1 MAKLN
6 IENTRTLLQDFAF
19 HRLFV
24 EELGWEQ
31 PSSSRKQTLSAN
43 DFTWEQRQ
51 IAKLS
56 GIVVLEISMPDAVIP
71 DARMRKAVHKEIAKL
86 HHENLLIF
94 VDGQR
99 SQSLWYWVKR
109 EQGKEHPREH
119 FYSKGQPGD
128 LFLSKLSALV
138 IDLSELDAE
147 GRLPV
152 TEAARRLKA
161 ALDVE
166 RVTKKFFGEFQQQHI
181 QFLDLITGIADE
193 RDRRWYAS
201 VLLNRLMFIYFLQK
215 KHFLN
220 GGDERYLQ
228 NKLAVSKARQPDVY
242 YKDFLRL
249 LFFEGFAKPREMR
262 SAEANAVL
270 GEIKYLNGGLFLE
283 HRIELENS
291 DIQIPDQAF
300 ENLFGL
306 FERYSWSLNDAPG
319 GKDDEINPDVLG
331 YIFEKY
337 INQKAFGA
345 YYTRPEI
352 TDYLCE
358 QTIHKLILARVNE
371 LALPPLKTPASGNLF
386 PQENTGLFLE
396 RRFDSM
402 ADLLMNLDGTLCRR
416 LWKEILPEL
425 TLLDPACGSGAF
437 LVAAMKTLI
446 NVYSAVIG
454 RVEFT
459 SEHHLKRELEQL
471 RDKHHGAL
479 DYFIKKRIITDNLFG
494 VDLMEEA
501 TEIAKLRLFLALV
514 ASAQTVEQL
523 EPLPNI
529 DFNILAG
536 NSLIGLMRVD
546 DAEFEKRHAQ
556 GNLFQQKTYRQLLEE
571 KNRAIRLYR
580 QASAYSEDL
589 RNQRDHIESLKRDAA
604 AALNDMLL
612 VEFQKLGIKYEE
624 ATWDKEKDKEGKPKK
639 RPVGIRDIEALHPFH
654 WGYEFDEIINQ
665 RGGFDAIIAN
675 PPWETFKPQA
685 KEFFAEYSELVT
697 KNKMTFKEFEK
708 EQDGLLKKKEIRD
721 AWLEYQ
727 SRFPH
732 LSAWYRNAP
741 QYKNQTSIVNG
752 KKAGSDINLYKLF
765 LEQSFSL
772 LRPQGRCGIILQ
784 SGIYT
789 DLGTKQLREM
799 LFSESQISS
808 MFGLS
813 NERFIFEN
821 VHHAQK
827 FCILVFGKGGQTD
840 LFRAAFRI
848 NPREAISSSNL
859 RNFLN
864 SPSEHIQL
872 PVSLIRRLSPDS
884 LSVMEFKN
892 EMDVSIAEKMLRF
905 PLLGEKIESKWNVTL
920 ARELDVTQ
928 GDNSNLVFPT
938 PGKAMTPLYE
948 GKMIWQF
955 DHHFAEA
962 KIWASPKELRKVLLG
977 KNQRDEGQIM
987 NYQVFR
993 LVFRRQSA
1001 STNERTLVTTIIPP
1015 AIHADNMASLVV
1027 VNDAGEREVSDR
1039 EQAYLCALLNSFVVD
1054 FVIKQRVT
1062 NNLNFFFLYQLPIP
1076 RLTEQDKEFAPI
1088 VERAAKLICTTPEF
1102 DDLAREVGLG
1112 DHSHGVTD
1120 EAGRAQLR
1128 AELDGMIAHLYGL
1141 TEEEFAYILTTF
1153 PLVADSV
1160 KAAALVAYR
1169 AFAPNPD
1176 DQAVAALL
1184 RDGESARV
1192 EFKLAAR
1199 WNPHTNKKDDTLKD
1213 NIIQAV
1219 ASFRNSR
1226 EGGALFI
1233 GVNNQGEI
1241 KGLAEDYQATN
1252 PQRPG
1257 RDTYELF
1264 LRDLLGKTLGGE
1276 HGDGYQISFHTL
1288 DGQDLCRIAV
1298 QPAAQPV
1305 YLGGELYVRLG
1316 NRKEK
1321 LTTQAAL
1328 AYCRERWP
1336 KAG

>member
-1 MAKLN
+1 MPAERRLISSLADATRTTFTDLPWVENPRLKSLAATRQRTTPLHFMVAALCNGYELKRPMPKLN
-6 IENTRTLLQDFAF
+6 IEHTRELLQGFAF
-19 HRLFV
+19 QQLFV
-24 EELGWEQ
+24 EELGWSQ
-31 PSSSRKQTLSAN
+31 PASRSKQTLSVN
-43 DFTWEQRQ
+43 DLTWEQRQ
-51 IAKLS
+51 ISQLA
-56 GIVVLEISMPDAVIP
+56 GIVVLEITASDGAIP
-71 DARMRKAVHKEIAKL
+71 EASQRKAIHKEIAKL

-94 VDGQR
+94 VDHNR

-109 EQGKEHPREH
+109 DGGKEHPREH

-138 IDLSELDAE
+138 IDISELDAE
-147 GRLPV
+147 GHLPI

-215 KHFLN
+215 KHFLA

-228 NKLAVSKARQPDVY
+228 NKLAASQVRQPDAY
-242 YKDFLRL
+242 YRDFLRL

-262 SAEANAVL
+262 SDEANARL

-283 HRIELENS
+283 HRIELANP
-291 DIQIPDQAF
+291 DIQISDRAF

-306 FERYSWSLNDAPG
+306 FERYSWNLNDAPG
-319 GKDDEINPDVLG
+319 GRDDEINPDVLG

-386 PQENTGLFLE
+386 PPENTGLFLE

-459 SEHHLKRELEQL
+459 SEHHLKRELEKL
-471 RDKHHGAL
+471 RDDHHGAL

-580 QASAYSEDL
+580 QASAYAEDL
-589 RNQRDHIESLKRDAA
+589 RNQRDHIEALKRDAA

-624 ATWDKEKDKEGKPKK
+624 ATWDKEKGKEGKPKK

-665 RGGFDAIIAN
+665 RGGFDAIITN

-685 KEFFAEYSELVT
+685 KEFFAEHSDLVT
-697 KNKMTFKEFEK
+697 KNKMTIKEFEK
-708 EQDGLLKKKEIRD
+708 EQAKLLKQKEVRA
-721 AWLEYQ
+721 AWLDYQ

-732 LSAWYRNAP
+732 VSLFYRGAA
-741 QYKNQTSIVNG
+741 QYKNQIAIVNG
-752 KKAGSDINLYKLF
+752 KKAGTDINLYKLF
-765 LEQSFSL
+765 VEQCFNL
-772 LRPQGRCGIILQ
+772 LRRDGRCGIILPT
-784 SGIYT
+784 GIYS

-799 LFSESQISS
+799 LFSECTVDAL
-808 MFGLS
+808 MAFS
-813 NERFIFEN
+813 NERFIFEG
-821 VHHAQK
+821 VDHRFK
-827 FCILVFGKGGQTD
+827 FCLLTFEKGGLTTSFD
-840 LFRAAFRI
+840 AAFRFD
-848 NPREAISSSNL
+848 PREAIKPTEMS
-859 RNFLN
+859 NFLSN
-864 SPSEHIQL
+864 KTSHVR
-872 PVSLIRRLSPDS
+872 VSVPLVRKLSPDTI
-884 LSVMEFKN
+884 SVMEFRN
-892 EMDVSIAEKMLRF
+892 EVDVRIAEKMQRF
-905 PLLGEKIESKWNVTL
+905 SLLGERSIGGWDFVLTNEFHMTNDSQLFKTS
-920 ARELDVTQ
+920 
-928 GDNSNLVFPT
+928 S
-938 PGKAMTPLYE
+938 GKERLSLFT
-948 GKMIWQF
+948 GKMFNQF
-955 DHHFAEA
+955 CITDEHSGYWIEE
-962 KIWASPKELRKVLLG
+962 KEGRKALLG
-977 KNQRDEGQIM
+977 KTEDKGQLLD
-987 NYQVFR
+987 YQGYRWVH
-993 LVFRRQSA
+993 RRIARNTDS
-1001 STNERTLVTTIIPP
+1001 RTLISTIAPKNVFTEVNSTTIKVVETGITGEQMLFLCGM
-1015 AIHADNMASLVV
+1015 ANSLTLDWLLRQKVSSTLNMF
-1027 VNDAGEREVSDR
+1027 
-1039 EQAYLCALLNSFVVD
+1039 Y
-1054 FVIKQRVT
+1054 
-1062 NNLNFFFLYQLPIP
+1062 LYQLPVP
-1076 RLTEQDKEFAPI
+1076 RLTSADAAFAPI
-1088 VERAAKLICTTPEF
+1088 VTRAAKLICTTPEF
-1102 DDLAREVGLG
+1102 NDLAREVGLG
-1112 DHSHGVTD
+1112 DHTRGVTN
-1120 EAGRAQLR
+1120 EAERAQLR
-1128 AELDGMIAHLYGL
+1128 AELDGLVAHLYEL
-1141 TEEEFAYILTTF
+1141 TEAEFAYILTTF

-1160 KAAALVAYR
+1160 KAAALAAYR

-1176 DQAVAALL
+1176 A
-1184 RDGESARV
+1184 
-1192 EFKLAAR
+1192 
-1199 WNPHTNKKDDTLKD
+1199 
-1213 NIIQAV
+1213 
-1219 ASFRNSR
+1219 
-1226 EGGALFI
+1226 
-1233 GVNNQGEI
+1233 
-1241 KGLAEDYQATN
+1241 
-1252 PQRPG
+1252 
-1257 RDTYELF
+1257 
-1264 LRDLLGKTLGGE
+1264 
-1276 HGDGYQISFHTL
+1276 
-1288 DGQDLCRIAV
+1288 
-1298 QPAAQPV
+1298 
-1305 YLGGELYVRLG
+1305 
-1316 NRKEK
+1316 
-1321 LTTQAAL
+1321 
-1328 AYCRERWP
+1328 
-1336 KAG
+1336 